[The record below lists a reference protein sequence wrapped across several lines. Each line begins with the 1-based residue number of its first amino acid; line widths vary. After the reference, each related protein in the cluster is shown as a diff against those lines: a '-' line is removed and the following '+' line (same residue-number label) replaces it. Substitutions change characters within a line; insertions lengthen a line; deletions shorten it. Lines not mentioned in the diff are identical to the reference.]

1 MARLVSLEVGRYT
14 YTSNFVCSSKSG
26 VRASSVHIQKE
37 KPQKGSPWQERQESI
52 LRAQGPLWAGDF
64 FFFFFFFFFWL
75 KLDLNFGAGS
85 LVAAKSTAMHK
96 SFSPPSNSSQSPGD
110 PRDQGGPKDR
120 ATGDEFKKGKKEQS
134 TYLPQPHPKCFA
146 RILSSVI

>member
-64 FFFFFFFFFWL
+64 FFFFFFFFFFWE
-75 KLDLNFGAGS
+75 K
-85 LVAAKSTAMHK
+85 KK
-96 SFSPPSNSSQSPGD
+96 KKC
-110 PRDQGGPKDR
+110 GGV
-120 ATGDEFKKGKKEQS
+120 GGLEGKKIR
-134 TYLPQPHPKCFA
+134 KKNK
-146 RILSSVI
+146 

>member
-1 MARLVSLEVGRYT
+1 MYIFRRKNLRKGHLGRKDKSL
-14 YTSNFVCSSKSG
+14 FSG
-26 VRASSVHIQKE
+26 PRAHC
-37 KPQKGSPWQERQESI
+37 GQET
-52 LRAQGPLWAGDF
+52 